1 MVNIWFQLVTE
12 WLFFFFFV
20 SAAHSFCCRANAASG
35 NIPALQRDKDNTNVN
50 ADVQK
55 LQQQLQDIK
64 EQVRPSWILI
74 SGRVPR
80 RANAD
85 GCSASPCR
93 PCVPSVSTGWRIWSS
108 CAATAPAS
116 CAGTEWA
123 SAPSAAKPSNVE
135 SCSTRRLPQRTSCPA
150 EPRSHG
156 PPLPDHPDAVRSASQ
171 GGVLRCLA
179 QHHKCFACVPMDF
192 LLPCEGKRWK
202 ESHLCGLATST
213 KTQWSL
219 LLAEIFTVFMRH
231 VRFDGSLNTGN
242 FSQRSACYLSTSDS
256 CPSVAVCSVLL
267 LWCSVCWLLSL
278 LKFCTSWGERWFLH
292 SLGGARWGHWFK
304 EKNQTLCKCQVGH
317 HTRELFSKND
327 VATVVRVF
335 CAAHFRTNTWPCF
348 ASLLCTVNYY
358 ANCDLTRN
366 EYLPCRRA
374 GFLSDYRRSFITNN
388 SLLPKSV
395 FSFLEWKLS

>member
-1 MVNIWFQLVTE
+1 MTF
-12 WLFFFFFV
+12 FFFFFV
-20 SAAHSFCCRANAASG
+20 SAAQSFCCRANAASG

-123 SAPSAAKPSNVE
+123 SAPSAAKPLNVE

-202 ESHLCGLATST
+202 DSHLCGLATST

-219 LLAEIFTVFMRH
+219 LLADVFTVFMRH
-231 VRFDGSLNTGN
+231 VRFW
-242 FSQRSACYLSTSDS
+242 R
-256 CPSVAVCSVLL
+256 
-267 LWCSVCWLLSL
+267 
-278 LKFCTSWGERWFLH
+278 
-292 SLGGARWGHWFK
+292 
-304 EKNQTLCKCQVGH
+304 
-317 HTRELFSKND
+317 
-327 VATVVRVF
+327 
-335 CAAHFRTNTWPCF
+335 
-348 ASLLCTVNYY
+348 
-358 ANCDLTRN
+358 
-366 EYLPCRRA
+366 
-374 GFLSDYRRSFITNN
+374 
-388 SLLPKSV
+388 
-395 FSFLEWKLS
+395 FLEYQ